1 MLSGLNDYRP
11 VALTSVVM
19 KIFEKLVLRHLK
31 ETTGAL
37 LDPLQF
43 AYRANRS
50 VDDAVNIGLHQILRH
65 VEAPGTYARILFV
78 DFSSAFNTI
87 IPDILTEKLTRLS
100 VPAATRQWINSFLTG
115 RSQQVRMGH
124 FTSPPLTTNIG
135 APQGCVLSPALF
147 SLYTNDCISGD
158 PTVKLLKYADDTT
171 VIGLIRDGDESAY
184 RKEVDRLVQ
193 WCGRNRLVLN
203 PKKTV
208 ELVVDFR
215 RRPPQ
220 LPPLTILGGTVTT
233 TDSFKFL
240 GTTISRDLRWSPHID
255 NLRKRA
261 LKGLYHLRQLRKF
274 RLPRDLLVTFY
285 TATIQ
290 TILCSSITVWFGSA
304 TKLDRLRLQR
314 VVRTAEKIIG
324 SPLPTLQDLVHDRI
338 RKRAA
343 NIAADPSHPAH
354 KLFTLLPSGRRYRA
368 LPSRTN
374 RLKDSFFPQAVRLLN
389 LQA

>member
-1 MLSGLNDYRP
+1 
-11 VALTSVVM
+11 
-19 KIFEKLVLRHLK
+19 
-31 ETTGAL
+31 
-37 LDPLQF
+37 
-43 AYRANRS
+43 
-50 VDDAVNIGLHQILRH
+50 
-65 VEAPGTYARILFV
+65 
-78 DFSSAFNTI
+78 
-87 IPDILTEKLTRLS
+87 
-100 VPAATRQWINSFLTG
+100 
-115 RSQQVRMGH
+115 MGH

-220 LPPLTILGGTVTT
+220 LPPLTILGGTVST

-343 NIAADPSHPAH
+343 NIVADPSHPAH